1 MWTCGFTSVT
11 SLEPGAARGSPHL
24 KSQEVVDLLTKAKD
38 FSLVLEDRP
47 GTLAKV
53 AGATAM
59 AGINID
65 GFSGASECGDTFHL
79 LFIRDA
85 DRARS
90 ALESAG
96 YRIKKERDVALVDV
110 EDRPGTAAA
119 ELNKL
124 AQQELNVDLLYLA
137 TNNRMVI
144 GGQEFQRIWE
154 ALGTESTKA
163 AR

>member
-1 MWTCGFTSVT
+1 VG
-11 SLEPGAARGSPHL
+11 
-24 KSQEVVDLLTKAKD
+24 QEVIMLTKAKD
-38 FSLVLEDRP
+38 ISVVLPDRP

-53 AGATAM
+53 TDAIAQ

-65 GFSGASECGDTFHL
+65 GFSGASECADTFHF
-79 LFIRDA
+79 LFTRDA

-90 ALESAG
+90 AIESAG
-96 YRIKKERDVALVDV
+96 HTVKQEREVALVDV

-119 ELNKL
+119 ELKKI

-137 TNNRMVI
+137 THNRLVI
-144 GGQEFQRIWE
+144 GGQEFQRIWD
-154 ALGTESTKA
+154 ALSAGPAKV

>member
-1 MWTCGFTSVT
+1 M
-11 SLEPGAARGSPHL
+11 
-24 KSQEVVDLLTKAKD
+24 LTKAKD
-38 FSLVLEDRP
+38 ISVVLPDRP

-53 AGATAM
+53 TEAVATA
-59 AGINID
+59 GISID
-65 GFSGASECGDTFHL
+65 GFSGQSECGDTFHF

-85 DRARS
+85 DRART

-96 YRIKKERDVALVDV
+96 YTVTKERDVALVDV
-110 EDRPGTAAA
+110 EDRPGTAAT
-119 ELNKL
+119 ELKKI

-144 GGQEFQRIWE
+144 GGKEFQRIWE
-154 ALGTESTKA
+154 ALSTGPAKV